1 MDNLGFRN
9 SGFVDRFYFQSLYAR
24 MYPGIL
30 FEFATDGPGFIDD
43 EEDYEILGETLA
55 LPPKYRN
62 ERDYIESIVRPI
74 DTVRSTKNYQK
85 EYL

>member
-1 MDNLGFRN
+1 MLGLSN
-9 SGFVDRFYFQSLYAR
+9 SGHVDRFYFKSLYTR

-43 EEDYEILGETLA
+43 EKDYEILGETLA
-55 LPPKYRN
+55 LPPKFRHQR
-62 ERDYIESIVRPI
+62 EYIEKLVRPI
-74 DTVRSTKNYQK
+74 DTVRSNKVFEK

>member
-1 MDNLGFRN
+1 
-9 SGFVDRFYFQSLYAR
+9 

-55 LPPKYRN
+55 LPPRF
-62 ERDYIESIVRPI
+62 RHQRAHIEKLVRHI
-74 DTVRSTKNYQK
+74 DTVRSNKVFEK